1 MRLVD
6 FGTSDKREGS
16 CVDNS
21 GFCTFSELYTADYEL
36 HDLFAM
42 RQTWRTGTLFRRD
55 RPRGSNGL
63 ILLCGA
69 SGTYTDV
76 SGASFTAH
84 PDQVVFL
91 PEGSRYAVL
100 NLTDGADTPD
110 AYLIE
115 FRAVSDGKTL
125 LFGDAPFVLPD
136 VNTYLFRELAEK
148 TVRAYEAA
156 LRSPGR
162 LRGYVYELLALLGK
176 QERTA
181 YEQRFAPIAKGIE
194 CLENDPL
201 NPISVEQLAAM
212 CHVSSATFRKLFKE
226 YAGKSPLN
234 YRLELKLDAA
244 KRMID
249 SENASFAYIAESL
262 GFDSPAYFSRLFKI
276 KTGFSPG
283 EYRKRKREL
292 P

>member
-1 MRLVD
+1 M
-6 FGTSDKREGS
+6 DKEKK
-16 CVDNS
+16 
-21 GFCTFSELYTADYEL
+21 GFCTFSELYTMDYEL
-36 HDLFAM
+36 SDLFAM
-42 RQTWRTGTLFRRD
+42 RQTWKAGVLFRRD
-55 RPRGSNGL
+55 SPRTANGL

-69 SGTYTDV
+69 SGVYTDV
-76 SGASFTAH
+76 SGASFTAY
-84 PDQVVFL
+84 PGQAVFL

-115 FRAVSDGKTL
+115 FRAFSDGKAL
-125 LFGDAPFVLPD
+125 LFGDAPFVLSD
-136 VNTYLFRELAEK
+136 INTYLFRELAEK

-176 QERTA
+176 EQRTA
-181 YEQRFAPIAKGIE
+181 YDRRFAPIAKGIE
-194 CLENDPL
+194 FLENDPL
-201 NPISVEQLAAM
+201 SPISVEGLADM
-212 CHVSSATFRKLFKE
+212 CHVSSATFRHLFKE
-226 YAGKSPLN
+226 YAGKSPVS
-234 YRLELKLDAA
+234 YRLELKLDVA

-262 GFDSPAYFSRLFKI
+262 GFDSPAYFSRLFKL
-276 KTGFSPG
+276 KTGYSPS
-283 EYRKRKREL
+283 EYRKRKREA